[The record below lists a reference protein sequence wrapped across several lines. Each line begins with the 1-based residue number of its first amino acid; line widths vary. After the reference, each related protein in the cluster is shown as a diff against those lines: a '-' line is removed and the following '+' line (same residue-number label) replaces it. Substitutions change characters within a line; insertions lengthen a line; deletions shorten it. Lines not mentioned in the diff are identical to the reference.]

1 MEHVIIGE
9 FPQKGRSLFLG
20 GAVAVMLVWVRTE
33 EPDRRANKIATVHR
47 QYTSCA
53 TVSRQWQCDG
63 MEREWT
69 SEK

>member
-33 EPDRRANKIATVHR
+33 EPDRRVNKIATVHR

-53 TVSRQWQCDG
+53 TV
-63 MEREWT
+63 
-69 SEK
+69 